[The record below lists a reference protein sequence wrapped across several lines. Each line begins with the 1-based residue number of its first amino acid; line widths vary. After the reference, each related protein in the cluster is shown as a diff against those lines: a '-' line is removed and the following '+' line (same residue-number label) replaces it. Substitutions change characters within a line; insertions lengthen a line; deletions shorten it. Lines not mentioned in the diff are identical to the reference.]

1 MIYFRFEIGN
11 GKQESGV
18 AQYSS
23 ATIQVTNSSA
33 YIPTYLTVDL
43 RAVSCDKM
51 TLVEISTKIK
61 LMTSQSLNA
70 DGQMHPWTYKKV

>member
-1 MIYFRFEIGN
+1 MIYFRFEKGN
-11 GKQESGV
+11 GKQGRGV
-18 AQYSS
+18 AQYGG
-23 ATIQVTNSSA
+23 AYIQVTDH
-33 YIPTYLTVDL
+33 PLKYLTADL

-70 DGQMHPWTYKKV
+70 DGQMHPWTYKIV